1 MNEHVIDDL
10 DAYALG
16 ALTETDAERVAAHV
30 SECYPCRAEASA
42 LAEVVSTLPDA
53 VPSREPS
60 AALRDRLLAAARAG
74 AVVGRRPSPV
84 PWSLGRVR
92 LSRVGL
98 AALVAAVV
106 VLGAVDLDAYR
117 RLDTAASE
125 RNDLYAT
132 LEGLRQGGR
141 WWYMAGKDA
150 FAGAGGTLVDP
161 RADGYAPFVLFHD
174 LPPVASGKV
183 LTVWLVS
190 PDSTWARAASF
201 HPNGRDLQ
209 AVPITMEVSGFDR
222 CAVTLEDSSWG
233 ARSGQVVMESR
244 IATAPTP
251 AVP

>member
-16 ALTETDAERVAAHV
+16 ALTETDAERVAAHIA
-30 SECYPCRAEASA
+30 ECSPCRAEAAA

-74 AVVGRRPSPV
+74 AVAGRRASPV
-84 PWSLGRVR
+84 TWSLGRIR

-190 PDSTWARAASF
+190 PDSTWARAATFRPSGEDIQVIEI
-201 HPNGRDLQ
+201 NS
-209 AVPITMEVSGFDR
+209 EVAGFDR
-222 CAVTLEDSSWG
+222 CAVTLDDAPWG
-233 ARSGQVVMESR
+233 KHGTVVMESR
-244 IATAPTP
+244 IAPPTP
-251 AVP
+251 AP